1 MIRIEEFHEKSF
13 RIWYNSL
20 RICMKNAIPVG
31 SDWSVAGKNRFRFF
45 RKQKGNVATFPL
57 GEGGFHSREEGIR

>member
-1 MIRIEEFHEKSF
+1 
-13 RIWYNSL
+13 
-20 RICMKNAIPVG
+20 MKNAIPVG